1 MMLTTG
7 ADAYLHARVS
17 IMMRRLLTPNQV
29 RQMLDRPLSEQTAML
44 EAAHLAPLELGVAPH
59 SGSSLEQR
67 ILSTTLQELLI
78 LVRPL
83 SGPERQFLLRWANRI
98 ELSNLKAILRGKLNA
113 RSVAD
118 IREDL
123 VDMEPFTTLP
133 LESLL
138 RTEDF
143 SELLRQLEATPY
155 ADIARRARSV
165 FEERRDLFALDAAV
179 DRHFWVGLL
188 VLAQQ
193 VEARQGASFHE
204 LIASIVDRINLVWLL
219 RYRFVYGLPPAQAFY
234 LLIPSSY
241 HLNTA
246 WLAEL
251 VKLESLP
258 AVLDA
263 VPDRLR
269 SRLEGASLPFEVT
282 QRLEQATYDAAYHA
296 LRHSPSALC
305 RAFAYLVAREFDL
318 RKVRAVYRAQALQ
331 LDPAITAFAL
341 GLAEP
346 ASGQQAA

>member
-1 MMLTTG
+1 MTRT
-7 ADAYLHARVS
+7 DAYLHARVS

-29 RQMLDRPLSEQTAML
+29 RQMLERLLSEQTANL
-44 EAAHLAPLELGVAPH
+44 ESAHLASLELGVPPH
-59 SGSSLEQR
+59 PGSSLEQR
-67 ILSTTLQELLI
+67 ILSATLQELLT
-78 LVRPL
+78 LLRPL
-83 SGPERQFLLRWANRI
+83 AGPERKFLLRWANRL
-98 ELSNLKAILRGKLNA
+98 ELSNLKAILRGKLNE
-113 RSVAD
+113 RSVTA
-118 IREDL
+118 IRGDL
-123 VDMEPFTTLP
+123 VDMGPFTTLP

-165 FEERRDLFALDAAV
+165 FEEKRELFALDAAV
-179 DRHFWVGLL
+179 DHHFWVGLL
-188 VLAQQ
+188 ELAHA
-193 VEARQGASFHE
+193 VETRQGESFRE
-204 LIASIVDRINLVWLL
+204 LMASIIDRINLVWLL

-241 HLNTA
+241 HLDTHR
-246 WLAEL
+246 LAEL

-258 AVLDA
+258 QVLDA
-263 VPDRLR
+263 VPAQLR
-269 SRLEGASLPFEVT
+269 SRLEGVSLPFEVT